1 MSNRQRKQSQAA
13 LARKAAAFK
22 AANAAKKAP
31 AAASAISSEITE
43 QNLRAHI
50 AALAFLQQQGEG
62 PRVLLKSQVLER
74 INVTFPTLWAWMRDG
89 KFPRARQMGKLTVWL
104 ESDVNDWITALPIK
118 EYLGDTEEVA

>member
-31 AAASAISSEITE
+31 AARAISSEITE
-43 QNLRAHI
+43 QNLKAHI
-50 AALAFLQQQGEG
+50 AALAFLQQQGDG

-89 KFPRARQMGKLTVWL
+89 KFPRARQMGSQTVWL
-104 ESDVNDWITALPIK
+104 ESEVNDWITALPIR

>member
-1 MSNRQRKQSQAA
+1 VSKYQRKQSQAA

-22 AANAAKKAP
+22 AAKKAP
-31 AAASAISSEITE
+31 AAARATSSEITE
-43 QNLRAHI
+43 GI
-50 AALAFLQQQGEG
+50 AAFLQQQGEG

-74 INVTFPTLWAWMRDG
+74 INVSFPTLWAWMRDG
-89 KFPRARQMGKLTVWL
+89 KFPRARQMGKHTVWL